1 MSEPGELG
9 GSSQHGGSK
18 SIDAES
24 ELGHGGVDVV
34 QFARVDVPVTRLIAR
49 CPTIQYIAIQVCV
62 EPRTSTPN
70 MTLPAAASRAPAAY
84 IDREPVR
91 GASSYRSI
99 FAVRARAEQQTSHT
113 PLLLSIDGQTD

>member
-1 MSEPGELG
+1 
-9 GSSQHGGSK
+9 
-18 SIDAES
+18 
-24 ELGHGGVDVV
+24 
-34 QFARVDVPVTRLIAR
+34 
-49 CPTIQYIAIQVCV
+49 
-62 EPRTSTPN
+62 

-84 IDREPVR
+84 TDREPVR